1 MHHQI
6 SPTTTTTTTISLLLL
21 ISLPFLK
28 PQFSNA
34 QNSTIQCPLDFT
46 ILTTLAQP
54 STFLTTTNLTTRCQ
68 YLRQAARLVLSNHL
82 RLTNSFVPPF
92 NSSQSC
98 WNSYQLWVNQFVTN
112 FDIITSCGFR
122 TTWLVQGCMDI
133 TTKDEFEARVV
144 PFALESVR
152 FSCNQSLNTVVCGPC
167 IVSIVNLQASS
178 LSGESNGNISDCG
191 AYAWMYGAGI
201 VNPYGPTDPGTADCL
216 FKLDLSKSEES
227 NSEKKKVLIVVCVV
241 GFVVIVVLGLV
252 VVWFLKRKRKRGEI
266 GESGSFNG
274 VSGLELISENSSLV
288 KFSFDAIKA
297 ATGNFATENII
308 GTGGYGN
315 VYRGVL
321 KDGTEVALKRFKNLS
336 AAGDATFA
344 HELEVIASVRHVN
357 LVALR
362 GYCTGTS
369 ELEGHQRI
377 IVYDLM
383 KNGSLYDHLF
393 MSRGKK
399 LSWPV
404 RAKIA
409 FGTAQGLAYLHN
421 GVQPGI
427 IHRDIKASNI
437 LLDEKFEAK
446 VADFGL
452 AKFAPQGMTHL
463 STKLAG
469 TMGYVAPEYAL
480 YGQVSERS
488 DVYSFGVVLLQLLS
502 GRKAIIAANDG
513 ELVLLSD
520 WVWSLVKEGRT
531 LDVIEEDM
539 VDLDLPE
546 VMENY
551 ILIAILCS
559 HPQLYARPSMSDVV
573 KLLENSIPVPAIP
586 DRPNPFVVGSQ
597 ENEKS
602 TTSVV
607 SATTLFLS
615 FTDERS

>member
-6 SPTTTTTTTISLLLL
+6 SPTTTTISLLLL

-28 PQFSNA
+28 APFSNA

-68 YLRQAARLVLSNHL
+68 YIRQAARLVLSNHL

-98 WNSYQLWVNQFVTN
+98 WNSYQLWVNQYVTN

-122 TTWLVQGCMDI
+122 TTWLLQGCMDI

-144 PFALESVR
+144 PSALES
-152 FSCNQSLNTVVCGPC
+152 
-167 IVSIVNLQASS
+167 ASS
-178 LSGESNGNISDCG
+178 LSRESNGNISDCG

-201 VNPYGPTDPGTADCL
+201 VNPYGPTDPRTADCL
-216 FKLDLSKSEES
+216 FKLDLSTSEES

-252 VVWFLKRKRKRGEI
+252 VIWFLKRKRKRGEI

-362 GYCTGTS
+362 GYCTGTT

-377 IVYDLM
+377 IVYNLM

-452 AKFAPQGMTHL
+452 AKFAPEGMTHL

-513 ELVLLSD
+513 ELILLSD
-520 WVWSLVKEGRT
+520 WGWSLVKEGRT

-573 KLLENSIPVPAIP
+573 KLLENSIPVPVIP

-602 TTSVV
+602 TSSVV